1 MTAPDRVPERTH
13 FRDTG
18 CDVAPACL
26 RCPLPVC
33 RYDVPARQ
41 VLRASDRRERIREMT
56 LAGLS
61 SVQIAA
67 VLGISVRSV
76 FRIRREMNA

>member
-1 MTAPDRVPERTH
+1 MTARDRVPERTH

-33 RYDVPARQ
+33 RYDAPARG
-41 VLRASDRRERIREMT
+41 VVRAADRRARVQELT
-56 LAGLS
+56 VAGLT
-61 SVQIAA
+61 A
-67 VLGISVRSV
+67 VEIGRALGITQRSV
-76 FRIRREMNA
+76 LRIRRAVNA